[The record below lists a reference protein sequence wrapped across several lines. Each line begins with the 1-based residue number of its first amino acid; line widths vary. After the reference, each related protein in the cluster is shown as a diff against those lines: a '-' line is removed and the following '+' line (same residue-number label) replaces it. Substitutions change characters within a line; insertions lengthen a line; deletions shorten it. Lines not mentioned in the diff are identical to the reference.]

1 MTSDEVWLHPRNSDV
16 YTERTLGDDQLVC
29 ALCVWER
36 TTDRELGCLVMLA
49 FMGVFLKR
57 DNEIKQTK
65 ELDFFV
71 DELIISN

>member
-1 MTSDEVWLHPRNSDV
+1 
-16 YTERTLGDDQLVC
+16 
-29 ALCVWER
+29 
-36 TTDRELGCLVMLA
+36 MLA

-71 DELIISN
+71 DELIISNQSHDFYLSEALKKGTHIYTMLQAKSQY